1 MFRTPRLLAS
11 LLIAGGLG
19 ACGGGGSSSP
29 TPVTTVPP
37 AKAVIKVL
45 IDPNPIHAVSTGNDD
60 FPWDFRVNL
69 QVSDSGGV
77 GFIVTSMETTITSAQ
92 SGGVLTRSDQNP
104 FVGVKVAAFGQ
115 ETRQLHSGAYRME
128 NHAKEGKVTFKMNFS
143 DDRGNTSAFDG
154 SVNVLTTGEVVY
166 LPN

>member
-1 MFRTPRLLAS
+1 MRTLRLLAPVF
-11 LLIAGGLG
+11 IVVGMV

-29 TPVTTVPP
+29 TPVTTQPP

-45 IDPNPIHAVSTGNDD
+45 IDPNPVHATSTGNDD
-60 FPWDFRVNL
+60 FPWEFRVNL

-77 GFIVTSMETTITSAQ
+77 GFIVASMETTVTSAI
-92 SGGVLTRSDQNP
+92 SGKVLTRIDQNP

-115 ETRQLHSGAYRME
+115 DTKQLHVGAYRME
-128 NHAKEGKVTFKMNFS
+128 NHTKEAKVTFKMNFS
-143 DDRGNTSAFDG
+143 DDRGNTSAYDG
-154 SVNVLTTGEVVY
+154 SVNVLTTGETVH

>member
-1 MFRTPRLLAS
+1 MRTARLLAA
-11 LLIAGGLG
+11 LLTAVGLA

-29 TPVTTVPP
+29 TPVTTQPP

-45 IDPNPIHAVSTGNDD
+45 IDPNPVHAVATGNDD
-60 FPWDFRVNL
+60 YPWRFRVNV

-77 GFIVTSMETTITSAQ
+77 GFIVTSMETTITSAI
-92 SGGVLTRSDQNP
+92 SGGVLYRTDQNP

-115 ETRQLHSGAYRME
+115 NTQQFSSPRYRME
-128 NHAKEGKVTFKMNFS
+128 NHTKEGRVEFKMTFS
-143 DDRGNTSAFDG
+143 DDRGNTSAYTG
-154 SVNVLTTGEVVY
+154 SVDVLYTGQVVH